1 MKITLAI
8 SITAVALL
16 TWFAYSWR
24 ATLINAYEDSW
35 LLTEGERPIHIAWP
49 EFSRSR
55 DALFA
60 MEQMAERREWREL
73 KDFAR
78 KKMTDFMRSDDDDER
93 NVASLAMRYA
103 LLAESC
109 LGRLPYNITLYP
121 VRSPEDFVMFRNRG
135 RDVCLF
141 NMFFFRE
148 LGVPDEVF
156 HQAMEYPLQFADQTH
171 RSIRFMTEA
180 AHLSGDEQVAQKL
193 EQVAGITCNDS
204 FSKSPTPHPSSP
216 SAQTTPIS
224 PTQPTSPQPTSA
236 SYHPLRSNVFVFGD
250 PMLTLFV
257 RMLAADPTNRRLAD
271 YAALSFILSGNKAKC
286 QQLLRM
292 CPVYGNQPLPPIY
305 R

>member
-16 TWFAYSWR
+16 TWFAYAWR
-24 ATLINAYEDSW
+24 ATLVNAYEDSW
-35 LLTEGERPIHIAWP
+35 LVTDGERPVHVAWP

-55 DALFA
+55 DALYA

-78 KKMTDFMRSDDDDER
+78 GQMTAGMRSDDDDER

-109 LGRLPYNITLYP
+109 LGSLPYNITLYP

-148 LGVPDEVF
+148 LGLPDEVF

-180 AHLSGDEQVAQKL
+180 AHLSGDEAVARKL
-193 EQVAGITCNDS
+193 EQVAGEDYRHPMPPKT
-204 FSKSPTPHPSSP
+204 PTPPSQP
-216 SAQTTPIS
+216 TA
-224 PTQPTSPQPTSA
+224 TQPTATEPTASA
-236 SYHPLRSNVFVFGD
+236 AQPLRSNIFVFGD

-257 RMLAADPTNRRLAD
+257 RMLAADPANRRLAD
-271 YAALSFILSGNKAKC
+271 YAALSFVLTGNKAKC

-292 CPVYGNQPLPPIY
+292 CPVYGEQTLPPIY